1 MNCITTATSM
11 AISGDCSNDFSHKG
25 EIEAMKLVIC
35 EHVLRVTIVAPQE
48 RIDVV
53 NAAELRQQLMQL
65 YQSGATNF
73 VIDLSEIP
81 FLDSSGMAVLVSIL
95 KRARQADGDVK
106 LVWPRIEAAR
116 RILNLTKF
124 DRVFDIADTAEAA
137 LKLF

>member
-1 MNCITTATSM
+1 
-11 AISGDCSNDFSHKG
+11 
-25 EIEAMKLVIC
+25 MKLVIC

-48 RIDVV
+48 RVDVV

-65 YQSGATNF
+65 FESGAANF
-73 VIDLSEIP
+73 VIDLSEVP

-95 KRARQADGDVK
+95 KRTRQAGGDVK